1 MRIIANP
8 YRRQGLPDQ
17 DGFEQGSIVTDPKAA
32 LALMSECPIA
42 HTTPVT
48 NTPDIANDLGI
59 AELYI
64 KDERGRMG
72 LGSFK
77 ALGAAF
83 AIAKQSSSQMSENP
97 GTSTKDSLKGTTF
110 VCASAGNHGLSM
122 AAGARVFGASAV
134 VYLSETVP
142 ESFAEKLRSKG
153 ARVVREGA
161 DYEASMAAARR
172 ASDDNNWQLLSDSS
186 WPGYSQAARD
196 VMEGYLVMGA
206 ELGSQLTKAPSH
218 VFLQAGVG
226 GLASAA
232 AAMCRYLWQD
242 KPEIIVVEPS
252 EAPCLIDSIEAGKP
266 VEAKGRV
273 SNMGR
278 LDCKEP
284 SHLAL
289 RYLSKEA
296 DYFMT
301 IDDQT
306 AAEACQWLADQD
318 LTSTPSGI
326 AGIAGLKALRKAGTL
341 NSLTANSVVLTFM
354 SEEAAGDG

>member
-8 YRRQGLPDQ
+8 IRGKGLSDQ
-17 DGFEQGSIVTDPKAA
+17 AGFETGTIVTNPKAA
-32 LALMSECPIA
+32 LNLMSQCPVG
-42 HTTPVT
+42 HTTPLLDKT
-48 NTPDIANDLGI
+48 ELADELGI
-59 AELYI
+59 AKLFI
-64 KDERGRMG
+64 KDERGRME

-83 AIAKQSSSQMSENP
+83 AIAKQAAIRMEDLPSLTPEN
-97 GTSTKDSLKGTTF
+97 SLSGTTF

-122 AAGARVFGASAV
+122 AAGARVFGATAV

-142 ESFAEKLRSKG
+142 ESFAEKLRAKN
-153 ARVVREGA
+153 AVVVREGT
-161 DYEASMAAARR
+161 DYEASMDAARK
-172 ASDDNNWQLLSDSS
+172 AAQDNDWQLLSDSS
-186 WPGYSQAARD
+186 WLGYSEPARD
-196 VMEGYLVMGA
+196 VMEGYLIMGA
-206 ELGSQLTKAPSH
+206 EIGDQLAEAPSH

-242 KPEIIVVEPS
+242 TPEIIVVEPS
-252 EAPCLIDSIEAGKP
+252 EAPCLIESIEAGKP
-266 VEAKGRV
+266 VKTSGLV

-301 IDDQT
+301 IDDEMAQST
-306 AAEACQWLADQD
+306 CQWLKEFGLA
-318 LTSTPSGI
+318 STPSGI
-326 AGIAGLKALRKAGTL
+326 AGIAGLKTVKEHDALK
-341 NSLTANSVVLTFM
+341 SLTGSSTVLTFM
-354 SEEAAGDG
+354 SEEATGDD